1 MSNILTSIDLGTS
14 KVCVVVAELDA
25 HGRTQ
30 VLGIG
35 RSNCRGIKKGV
46 VVDIEETTNA
56 IMEAISQAENMSNAD
71 ITKATINL
79 PGGYC
84 KLVRNK
90 GIIAVSGEDKEIT
103 YDDVKRVLN
112 SATIVS
118 IPQDQQLIDVI
129 PTQYVVDG
137 YDEIMD
143 PIGMTGIRLEVDAD
157 IITGSSTTVL
167 NLIKAINRAGIE
179 VVGIIM
185 EPLATAE
192 AVLNA
197 DAKDMGVLL
206 LDVGAGTTDY
216 TFFKNGKIQYSSIVP
231 VGGSHIT
238 ADISTVFRVPTEIG
252 EEIKVRYGS
261 LSEENTKTKDEFFE
275 AVQLGSSEPI
285 QFSVEELQEVIEF
298 RVREIFSIVS
308 QDLQKKGIAN
318 SLIAGV
324 VLTGG
329 GLSYLEG
336 IKELASEMFN
346 ANVQIGSPNVMGA
359 NEPVYSVAVGII
371 KYSLKRKNSY
381 YIEYNNIDAGQG
393 HKSSEAP
400 PTKVKQKQP
409 KAEKAPKKKEK
420 VEDENS
426 FASKM
431 KKFFKEYF

>member
-1 MSNILTSIDLGTS
+1 MSNMLTSIDLGTS

-30 VLGIG
+30 VLGVG
-35 RSNCRGIKKGV
+35 RSNCKGIKKGV

-56 IMEAISQAENMSNAD
+56 IMEAISQAENMSNVD
-71 ITKATINL
+71 INKATINL

-90 GIIAVSGEDKEIT
+90 GIIAVSGENKEIT
-103 YDDVKRVLN
+103 HDDVKRVLN

-179 VVGIIM
+179 VTGIIM
-185 EPLATAE
+185 EPLASAE
-192 AVLNA
+192 AVLTP

-206 LDVGAGTTDY
+206 IDVGAGTTDY
-216 TFFKNGKIQYSSIVP
+216 TFFKSGKIQYSNIVAL
-231 VGGSHIT
+231 GGSHIT
-238 ADISTVFRVPTEIG
+238 SDIGSVFRLPLEVG
-252 EEIKVRYGS
+252 EEIKIKYGT
-261 LSEENTKTKDEFFE
+261 LDIENISSNEDYFE
-275 AVQLGSSEPI
+275 AMQLGSSVPKM
-285 QFSVEELQEVIEF
+285 FSVEELSEVIDL
-298 RVREIFSIVS
+298 RVREIFSIVI
-308 QDLQKKGIAN
+308 QDLQKKN
-318 SLIAGV
+318 YLNNLVAGV
-324 VLTGG
+324 VITGG
-329 GLSYLEG
+329 GLSYLDG

-371 KYSLKRKNSY
+371 KYNLKRKNSY
-381 YIEYNNIDAGQG
+381 YIEYNNLEVNR
-393 HKSSEAP
+393 HTETVK
-400 PTKVKQKQP
+400 TKQKSRP
-409 KAEKAPKKKEK
+409 EKTKNKKEK
-420 VEDENS
+420 HEDENS
-426 FASKM
+426 FATKL

>member
-1 MSNILTSIDLGTS
+1 MSNMLTSIDLGTS

-30 VLGIG
+30 VLGVG
-35 RSNCRGIKKGV
+35 RSNCKGIKKGV

-56 IMEAISQAENMSNAD
+56 IMEAISQAENMSNVD
-71 ITKATINL
+71 INKATINL

-90 GIIAVSGEDKEIT
+90 GIIAVSGENKEIT
-103 YDDVKRVLN
+103 HDDVKRVLN

-179 VVGIIM
+179 VTGIIM
-185 EPLATAE
+185 EPLASAE
-192 AVLNA
+192 AVLTP

-206 LDVGAGTTDY
+206 IDVGAGTTDY
-216 TFFKNGKIQYSSIVP
+216 TFFKSGKIQYSNIVAL
-231 VGGSHIT
+231 GGAHIT
-238 ADISTVFRVPTEIG
+238 SDIGSVFRLPLEVG
-252 EEIKVRYGS
+252 EEIKIKYGTLDIENIS
-261 LSEENTKTKDEFFE
+261 SNEEYFE
-275 AVQLGSSEPI
+275 AMQLGSSVPKM
-285 QFSVEELQEVIEF
+285 FSVEELSEVIDL
-298 RVREIFSIVS
+298 RVREIFSIVI
-308 QDLQKKGIAN
+308 QDLQKKN
-318 SLIAGV
+318 YLNNLVAGV
-324 VLTGG
+324 VITGG
-329 GLSYLEG
+329 GLSYLDG
-336 IKELASEMFN
+336 VKELASEMFN

-371 KYSLKRKNSY
+371 KYNLKRKNSY
-381 YIEYNNIDAGQG
+381 YIEYNNLDVSR
-393 HKSSEAP
+393 HTETVK
-400 PTKVKQKQP
+400 TKQKSRP
-409 KAEKAPKKKEK
+409 EKTKIKKEK
-420 VEDENS
+420 HEDENS
-426 FASKM
+426 FATKL